1 MLAIILMLI
10 AAATVYV
17 VSVVNILLS
26 LKLRKEINHDRKR
39 YVVARSGADLD

>member
-1 MLAIILMLI
+1 MLAIIFMLV

-17 VSVVNILLS
+17 VSVANVMLS
-26 LKLRKEINHDRKR
+26 IKLRKEISHDRKR